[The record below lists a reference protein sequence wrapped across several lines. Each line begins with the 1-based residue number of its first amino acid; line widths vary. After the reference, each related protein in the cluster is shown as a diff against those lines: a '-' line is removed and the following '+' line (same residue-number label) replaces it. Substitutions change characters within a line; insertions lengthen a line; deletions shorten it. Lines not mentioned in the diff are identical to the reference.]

1 MAAAT
6 AALPTVTRLGAAAI
20 GNIPAA
26 ASVMAASG
34 AVWAPV
40 AVNRARATRA
50 AVNSASPARAAVVRA
65 AVVVIRASPT
75 PVPVARA
82 AAVIRAS
89 PTPVPVVRAAAVIPA
104 VADIPA
110 VAGIMANH

>member
-6 AALPTVTRLGAAAI
+6 AALPTVTLFGAAAT
-20 GNIPAA
+20 GNILAA

-34 AVWAPV
+34 AVWVPA

-65 AVVVIRASPT
+65 AVVVIRVPPT
-75 PVPVARA
+75 PVAVTAVVAVIRVPPTPVAVT
-82 AAVIRAS
+82 AAVI
-89 PTPVPVVRAAAVIPA
+89 T
-104 VADIPA
+104 
-110 VAGIMANH
+110 AN